1 MLDYSKGQVV
11 ISKAGR
17 DKGKILIILDTRDD
31 CVYMAD
37 GKERKLE
44 KPKEKKKKHIQITN
58 YIDNSLLQKLENAEK
73 INNSDIRKAI
83 EKYMIAMRG

>member
-11 ISKAGR
+11 MSKAGR

-31 CVYMAD
+31 YVYIAD
-37 GKERKLE
+37 GKDRKLE
-44 KPKEKKKKHIQITN
+44 KPKAKKKKHIQITN
-58 YIDNSLLQKLENAEK
+58 YIDSAVVQKIENAEK

-83 EKYMIAMRG
+83 EKYMTIMRG